1 VALVGASGAGKS
13 TVINSLLRFV
23 DIKSG
28 EIQIDSISVSD
39 LKLENLRSQ
48 FAVVSQDI
56 VLFDGSFAENVAYAR
71 QQYIDR
77 VRVKKCLLASNLW
90 PYVESLKNGIDSS
103 VGVNGSL
110 LSGGQRQRLAI
121 ARALY
126 KEAAIWIF
134 DEATSSLDSES
145 ELVIQRAVDSL
156 RHNKTI
162 IIIAHRLSTIRNA
175 DLICVVS
182 EGRIVEHG
190 SHDELMNLHGRY
202 AEMISLQ
209 HR

>member
-1 VALVGASGAGKS
+1 
-13 TVINSLLRFV
+13 
-23 DIKSG
+23 
-28 EIQIDSISVSD
+28 
-39 LKLENLRSQ
+39 
-48 FAVVSQDI
+48 
-56 VLFDGSFAENVAYAR
+56 
-71 QQYIDR
+71 
-77 VRVKKCLLASNLW
+77 LASNLW